1 MDLGEVQEKEA
12 AEKVPYKSPR
22 SFHQCRP
29 RYKSPRRNKH
39 PKLPPSCYR
48 KNKSRRIAE
57 VGLEAM
63 GLEAVGLEGEADSAK
78 EVEAVVEDLA
88 VEATVVV
95 ADSVVEEEVGHSL
108 F

>member
-1 MDLGEVQEKEA
+1 MVVGSGVVDSG
-12 AEKVPYKSPR
+12 
-22 SFHQCRP
+22 
-29 RYKSPRRNKH
+29 
-39 PKLPPSCYR
+39 
-48 KNKSRRIAE
+48 E
-57 VGLEAM
+57 VGLEGA
-63 GLEAVGLEGEADSAK
+63 ADSAK